1 MFRQTDKND
10 IHKILGISMSLSLD
24 SSILAS
30 SQVVEI
36 KKIEQQLSDVQNEV
50 SGIQTNDFLSITSR
64 QPDISGNS
72 WILQAMGY
80 DDVITGTVEDE
91 IQSVISETEAIASAM
106 DNVKPQTNYSRVPT
120 TTVRNYGSS
129 ETFECSTNTSSAA
142 IAAAVERG
150 DYNKT
155 YGSGKTAQQ
164 YKDAVV
170 KAFEGVITYLDDLIA
185 NYDTKVASGLASGH
199 QEVKLTTLLQ
209 LRNAMKNCD
218 VVINIEDTYGK
229 SVDYGAYYAYSTAE
243 YVVTMTDGT
252 KRGAV
257 VGTSTDYDVYVSG
270 MYLKFVNEDLDRHY
284 NRQMCFTTDSLDS
297 YINSGFAHKYMLATV
312 MHEFSHSLHI
322 PNECIAYLMGE
333 VIADDLNYP
342 LNWGMDWANAG
353 YGYGG
358 TLDSDDEVLYF
369 GDWWEHTSQGSV
381 DKNANASEFANYTAD
396 PNYDKNAAINKR
408 FVA

>member
-1 MFRQTDKND
+1 
-10 IHKILGISMSLSLD
+10 MSLSLD

-106 DNVKPQTNYSRVPT
+106 DSVKPQTNYSRVPT

-164 YKDAVV
+164 YKNAVV

-342 LNWGMDWANAG
+342 LNWGGFDATDPDDWGWKGQSYG
-353 YGYGG
+353 YGY
-358 TLDSDDEVLYF
+358 TLDSDDEILFF
-369 GDWWEHTSQGSV
+369 GDWWEHRSQGTV
-381 DKNANASEFANYTAD
+381 NKDANASEFANYTAD
-396 PNYDKNAAINKR
+396 PNYNKNDAINKR

>member
-1 MFRQTDKND
+1 
-10 IHKILGISMSLSLD
+10 MSLSLD

-106 DNVKPQTNYSRVPT
+106 DSVKPQTNYSRVPT

-297 YINSGFAHKYMLATV
+297 YINSGFADKYMLATV

-342 LNWGMDWANAG
+342 INWGMDWANAG

>member
-1 MFRQTDKND
+1 
-10 IHKILGISMSLSLD
+10 MSLSLD

-106 DNVKPQTNYSRVPT
+106 DSVKPQTNYSRVPT

-164 YKDAVV
+164 YKNAVV

-297 YINSGFAHKYMLATV
+297 YINSGFADKYMLATV

-342 LNWGMDWANAG
+342 INWGGFDATDPDDWGWKGQSYG
-353 YGYGG
+353 YGY
-358 TLDSDDEVLYF
+358 TLDTDDEVLFF
-369 GDWWEHTSQGSV
+369 GDWWEHRSQGTV
-381 DKNANASEFANYTAD
+381 NKDANASEFANYTAD

>member
-1 MFRQTDKND
+1 
-10 IHKILGISMSLSLD
+10 MSLSLD
-24 SSILAS
+24 SSIFAS

-106 DNVKPQTNYSRVPT
+106 ASVKPQTNYSRVPT

-297 YINSGFAHKYMLATV
+297 YINSGFADKYMLATV

-342 LNWGMDWANAG
+342 INWGGFDATDPDDWGWKGQSYG
-353 YGYGG
+353 YGY
-358 TLDSDDEVLYF
+358 TLDTDDEVLFF

-396 PNYDKNAAINKR
+396 PSYDKNDPINKR
-408 FVA
+408 YVA

>member
-1 MFRQTDKND
+1 
-10 IHKILGISMSLSLD
+10 MSLSLD

-106 DNVKPQTNYSRVPT
+106 DSVKPQTNYSRVPT

-342 LNWGMDWANAG
+342 INWGGFDATDPDDWGWKGQSYG
-353 YGYGG
+353 YGY
-358 TLDSDDEVLYF
+358 TLDSDDEILFF
-369 GDWWEHTSQGSV
+369 GDWWEHRSQGTV
-381 DKNANASEFANYTAD
+381 NKDANASEFANYTAD
-396 PNYDKNAAINKR
+396 PNYNKNDAINKR

>member
-1 MFRQTDKND
+1 MT
-10 IHKILGISMSLSLD
+10 ISLD
-24 SSILAS
+24 TSLYTNP
-30 SQVVEI
+30 QVVDI
-36 KKIEQQLSDVQNEV
+36 QKIEQQKTVAQNAVDEI
-50 SGIQTNDFLSITSR
+50 SSAQPGDFLSITSR
-64 QPDISGNS
+64 QPSTSGNS
-72 WILQAMGY
+72 WILAAMGY
-80 DDVITGTVEDE
+80 DDVISGTVEDE
-91 IQSVISETEAIASAM
+91 IQSIISETDAIASAM
-106 DNVKPQTNYSRVPT
+106 NHVRPKANYSKVPT

-129 ETFECSTNTSSAA
+129 ESFECSTNTSSQ
-142 IAAAVERG
+142 AVADAVSRG

-155 YGSGKTAQQ
+155 YGSGKSAQT

-170 KAFEGVITYLDDLIA
+170 KAFDGVISFLDDLIA
-185 NYDTKVASGLASGH
+185 NYDTRVAAGLAAGH

-218 VVINIEDTYGK
+218 LVINIEDTYGK
-229 SVDYGAYYAYSTAE
+229 TVDYGAYYAYSTSE
-243 YVVTMTDGT
+243 YELTMTDGT
-252 KRGAV
+252 KRLAIES
-257 VGTSTDYDVYVSG
+257 TSSDYDIYAGG
-270 MYLKFVNEDLDRHY
+270 MYLKFVNGDLDRHY

-297 YINSGFAHKYMLATV
+297 FINSGYADKYMLATV

-342 LNWGMDWANAG
+342 LNWGDDWANATYG
-353 YGYGG
+353 YGY

-369 GDWWEHTSQGSV
+369 GNWWEHESQGTV

-396 PNYDKNAAINKR
+396 PNYNKNDAINKR

>member
-1 MFRQTDKND
+1 MT
-10 IHKILGISMSLSLD
+10 ISLD
-24 SSILAS
+24 TSLYTNP
-30 SQVVEI
+30 QVVDI
-36 KKIEQQLSDVQNEV
+36 QKIEQQKTVAQNAVDEI
-50 SGIQTNDFLSITSR
+50 SSAQPGDFLSITSR
-64 QPDISGNS
+64 QPSTSGNS
-72 WILQAMGY
+72 WILAAMGY
-80 DDVITGTVEDE
+80 DDVISGTVEDE
-91 IQSVISETEAIASAM
+91 IQSIISETDAIASAM
-106 DNVKPQTNYSRVPT
+106 NDVKPKANYSKVPT

-129 ETFECSTNTSSAA
+129 ESFECSTNTSSQ
-142 IAAAVERG
+142 AVADAVSRG

-155 YGSGKTAQQ
+155 YGSGKSAQT

-170 KAFEGVITYLDDLIA
+170 KAFEGVISFLDDLIA
-185 NYDTKVASGLASGH
+185 NYDTRVAAGLAAGH

-218 VVINIEDTYGK
+218 LVINIEDTYGK
-229 SVDYGAYYAYSTAE
+229 TVDYGAYYAYSTSE
-243 YVVTMTDGT
+243 YELTMTDGT
-252 KRGAV
+252 KRLAIES
-257 VGTSTDYDVYVSG
+257 TSSDYDIYAGG
-270 MYLKFVNEDLDRHY
+270 MYLKFVNGDLDRHY

-297 YINSGFAHKYMLATV
+297 FINSGYADKYMLATV

-342 LNWGMDWANAG
+342 LNWGDDWANATYG
-353 YGYGG
+353 YGY

-369 GDWWEHTSQGSV
+369 GNWWEHESQGTV

-396 PNYDKNAAINKR
+396 PNYNKNDAINKR

>member
-1 MFRQTDKND
+1 
-10 IHKILGISMSLSLD
+10 MSLSLD

-106 DNVKPQTNYSRVPT
+106 DSVKPQTNYSRVPT

-297 YINSGFAHKYMLATV
+297 YINSGFADKYMLATV

-342 LNWGMDWANAG
+342 INWGGFDATDPDDWGWKGQTYG
-353 YGYGG
+353 YGY
-358 TLDSDDEVLYF
+358 TLDSDDEILFF
-369 GDWWEHTSQGSV
+369 GDWWEHRSQGTV
-381 DKNANASEFANYTAD
+381 NKDANASEFANYTAD

>member
-1 MFRQTDKND
+1 
-10 IHKILGISMSLSLD
+10 MSLSLD

-106 DNVKPQTNYSRVPT
+106 DSVKPQTNYSRVPT

-199 QEVKLTTLLQ
+199 QEVKLTALLQ

-270 MYLKFVNEDLDRHY
+270 MHLKFVNEDLDRHY

-297 YINSGFAHKYMLATV
+297 YINSGFADKYMLATV

-342 LNWGMDWANAG
+342 INWGGFDATDPDDWGWKGQSYG
-353 YGYGG
+353 YGY
-358 TLDSDDEVLYF
+358 TLDTDDEVLFF

-396 PNYDKNAAINKR
+396 PSYDKNDPINKR
-408 FVA
+408 YVA

>member
-24 SSILAS
+24 SSIFAS

-106 DNVKPQTNYSRVPT
+106 DSVKPQTNYSRVPT

-297 YINSGFAHKYMLATV
+297 YINSGFADKYMLATV

-342 LNWGMDWANAG
+342 INWGMDWANAG

>member
-1 MFRQTDKND
+1 
-10 IHKILGISMSLSLD
+10 MSLSLD

-106 DNVKPQTNYSRVPT
+106 DSVKPQTNYSRVPT

-342 LNWGMDWANAG
+342 LNWGGFDATDPDDWGWKGQSYG
-353 YGYGG
+353 YGY
-358 TLDSDDEVLYF
+358 TLDSDDEILFF
-369 GDWWEHTSQGSV
+369 GDWWEHRSQGTV
-381 DKNANASEFANYTAD
+381 NKDANASEFANYTAD

>member
-1 MFRQTDKND
+1 
-10 IHKILGISMSLSLD
+10 MSLSLD

-106 DNVKPQTNYSRVPT
+106 DSVKPQTNYSRVPT

-342 LNWGMDWANAG
+342 LNWGGFDATDPDDWGWKGQSYG
-353 YGYGG
+353 YGY
-358 TLDSDDEVLYF
+358 TLDTDDEVLFF
-369 GDWWEHTSQGSV
+369 GDWWEHRSQGTV
-381 DKNANASEFANYTAD
+381 NKDANASEFANYTAD
-396 PNYDKNAAINKR
+396 PNYNKNDAINKR

>member
-1 MFRQTDKND
+1 
-10 IHKILGISMSLSLD
+10 MSLSLD

-106 DNVKPQTNYSRVPT
+106 DSVKPQTNYSRVPT

-164 YKDAVV
+164 YKNAVV

-297 YINSGFAHKYMLATV
+297 YINSGFADKYMLATV

-342 LNWGMDWANAG
+342 INWGGFDATDPNDWGWKGQSYG
-353 YGYGG
+353 YGY
-358 TLDSDDEVLYF
+358 TLDTDDEVLFF
-369 GDWWEHTSQGSV
+369 GDWWEHRSQGTV
-381 DKNANASEFANYTAD
+381 NKDANASEFANYTAD

>member
-1 MFRQTDKND
+1 
-10 IHKILGISMSLSLD
+10 MSLSLD
-24 SSILAS
+24 SSILTS

-106 DNVKPQTNYSRVPT
+106 DSVKPQTNYSRVPT

-164 YKDAVV
+164 YKNAVV

-297 YINSGFAHKYMLATV
+297 YINSGFADKYMLATV

-342 LNWGMDWANAG
+342 INWGGFDATDPDDWGWKGQSYG
-353 YGYGG
+353 YGY
-358 TLDSDDEVLYF
+358 TLDTDDEVLFF
-369 GDWWEHTSQGSV
+369 GDWWEHRSQGTV
-381 DKNANASEFANYTAD
+381 NKDANASEFANYTAD

>member
-1 MFRQTDKND
+1 
-10 IHKILGISMSLSLD
+10 MSLSLD

-106 DNVKPQTNYSRVPT
+106 DSVKPQTNYSRVPT

-142 IAAAVERG
+142 IAAAVGRG

>member
-106 DNVKPQTNYSRVPT
+106 DSVKPQTNYSRVPT

-342 LNWGMDWANAG
+342 INWGMDWANAG

>member
-1 MFRQTDKND
+1 
-10 IHKILGISMSLSLD
+10 MSLSLD
-24 SSILAS
+24 SSILTS

-106 DNVKPQTNYSRVPT
+106 DSVKPQTNYSRVPT

-342 LNWGMDWANAG
+342 LNWGGFDATNPDDWGWKGQSYG
-353 YGYGG
+353 YGY
-358 TLDSDDEVLYF
+358 TLDTDDEVLFF

-396 PNYDKNAAINKR
+396 PSYDKNDPINKR
-408 FVA
+408 YVA

>member
-1 MFRQTDKND
+1 
-10 IHKILGISMSLSLD
+10 MSLSLD

-106 DNVKPQTNYSRVPT
+106 DSVKPQTNYSRVPT

-342 LNWGMDWANAG
+342 LNWGGFDATDPDDWGWKGQSYG
-353 YGYGG
+353 YGY
-358 TLDSDDEVLYF
+358 TLDSDDEILFF
-369 GDWWEHTSQGSV
+369 GDWWEHRSQGTV
-381 DKNANASEFANYTAD
+381 NKDANASEFANYTAD
-396 PNYDKNAAINKR
+396 PNYNKNAAINKR

>member
-1 MFRQTDKND
+1 
-10 IHKILGISMSLSLD
+10 MSLSLD

-106 DNVKPQTNYSRVPT
+106 DSVKPQTNYSRVPT

-342 LNWGMDWANAG
+342 LNWGGFDATDPDDWGWKGQSYG
-353 YGYGG
+353 YGY
-358 TLDSDDEVLYF
+358 TLDSDDEILFF
-369 GDWWEHTSQGSV
+369 GDWWEHRSQGTV
-381 DKNANASEFANYTAD
+381 NKDANASEFANYTAD
-396 PNYDKNAAINKR
+396 PNYNKNDAINKR

>member
-1 MFRQTDKND
+1 
-10 IHKILGISMSLSLD
+10 MSVSLD
-24 SSILAS
+24 NSSI
-30 SQVVEI
+30 QYQITEI
-36 KKIEQQLSDVQNEV
+36 KKIEQEISDVQSYNQSSV
-50 SGIQTNDFLSITSR
+50 LGSDFLSITSR
-64 QPDISGNS
+64 QPDLSGNA
-72 WILQAMGY
+72 WILQAFS
-80 DDVITGTVEDE
+80 DTDVLSGTVETE
-91 IQSVISETEAIASAM
+91 IQSIISETDAIADAM
-106 DNVKPQTNYSRVPT
+106 NSVKPSINYAKVPT

-129 ETFECSTNTSSAA
+129 DTFECSTNTSSAA
-142 IAAAVERG
+142 VSAAVDRG

-155 YGSGKTAQQ
+155 YASGKSAST
-164 YKDAVV
+164 YKNAVV
-170 KAFEGVITYLDDLIA
+170 KAFEGVISYLDDLIA
-185 NYDTKVASGLASGH
+185 NYDTRVASGFAAGH

-218 VVINIEDTYGK
+218 LVINIEDTYGK
-229 SVDYGAYYAYSTAE
+229 NVEYGAYYGYYTATYE
-243 YVVTMTDGT
+243 LTLSDGT
-252 KRGAV
+252 KKQAV
-257 VGTSTDYDVYVSG
+257 ETNSSDYDVVVSG
-270 MYLKFVNEDLDRHY
+270 RYFKFVNANLDRHY

-297 YINSGFAHKYMLATV
+297 YIDSGYADKYMLATV

-342 LNWGMDWANAG
+342 LNWGTEWANAG

>member
-1 MFRQTDKND
+1 
-10 IHKILGISMSLSLD
+10 MSLSLD
-24 SSILAS
+24 SSILTS

-106 DNVKPQTNYSRVPT
+106 DSVKPQTNYSRVPT

-164 YKDAVV
+164 YKNAVV

-297 YINSGFAHKYMLATV
+297 YINSGFADKYMLATV

-342 LNWGMDWANAG
+342 INWGGFDATDPDDWGWKGQSYG
-353 YGYGG
+353 YGY
-358 TLDSDDEVLYF
+358 TLDTDDEVLFF
-369 GDWWEHTSQGSV
+369 GDWWEHRSQGTV
-381 DKNANASEFANYTAD
+381 NKDANASEFANYTAD
-396 PNYDKNAAINKR
+396 PNYNKNDAINKR

>member
-1 MFRQTDKND
+1 
-10 IHKILGISMSLSLD
+10 MSLSLD

-106 DNVKPQTNYSRVPT
+106 DSVKPQTNYSRVPT

-164 YKDAVV
+164 YKNAVV

-297 YINSGFAHKYMLATV
+297 YINSGFADKYMLATV

-342 LNWGMDWANAG
+342 INWGGFDATDPDDWGWKGQSYG
-353 YGYGG
+353 YGY
-358 TLDSDDEVLYF
+358 TLDSDDEILFF
-369 GDWWEHTSQGSV
+369 GDWWEHRSQGTV
-381 DKNANASEFANYTAD
+381 NKDANASEFANYTAD
-396 PNYDKNAAINKR
+396 PNYNKNDAINKR

>member
-1 MFRQTDKND
+1 
-10 IHKILGISMSLSLD
+10 MSLSLD

-106 DNVKPQTNYSRVPT
+106 DSVKPQTNYSRVPT

-297 YINSGFAHKYMLATV
+297 YINSGFADKYMLATV

-342 LNWGMDWANAG
+342 INWGGFDATDPDDWGWKGQSYG
-353 YGYGG
+353 YGY
-358 TLDSDDEVLYF
+358 TLDTDDEVLFF
-369 GDWWEHTSQGSV
+369 GDWWEHRSQGTV
-381 DKNANASEFANYTAD
+381 NKDANASEFANYTAD

>member
-1 MFRQTDKND
+1 
-10 IHKILGISMSLSLD
+10 MSLSLD

-106 DNVKPQTNYSRVPT
+106 DSVKPQTNYSRVPT

-297 YINSGFAHKYMLATV
+297 YINSGFADKYMLATV

-342 LNWGMDWANAG
+342 INWGGFDATDPDDWGWKGQSYG
-353 YGYGG
+353 YGY
-358 TLDSDDEVLYF
+358 TLDSDDEILFF
-369 GDWWEHTSQGSV
+369 GDWWEHRSQGTV
-381 DKNANASEFANYTAD
+381 NKDANASEFANYTAD
-396 PNYDKNAAINKR
+396 PNYNKNDAINKR

>member
-1 MFRQTDKND
+1 
-10 IHKILGISMSLSLD
+10 MSLSLD
-24 SSILAS
+24 SSIFAS

-106 DNVKPQTNYSRVPT
+106 DSVKPQTNYSRVPT

-164 YKDAVV
+164 YKDTVV

-218 VVINIEDTYGK
+218 LVINIEDTYGK
-229 SVDYGAYYAYSTAE
+229 TDIEYGAYYAYSTAT
-243 YVVTMTDGT
+243 YIVTMTDGT
-252 KRGAV
+252 KRPVV
-257 VGTSTDYDVYVSG
+257 VGSASDYDIYASG

-297 YINSGFAHKYMLATV
+297 YINSGFADKYMLATV

-342 LNWGMDWANAG
+342 INWGMDWANAG

>member
-1 MFRQTDKND
+1 
-10 IHKILGISMSLSLD
+10 MSLSLD

>member
-1 MFRQTDKND
+1 
-10 IHKILGISMSLSLD
+10 MSLSLD

-106 DNVKPQTNYSRVPT
+106 DSVKPQTNYSRVPT

-297 YINSGFAHKYMLATV
+297 YINSGFADKYMLATV

-342 LNWGMDWANAG
+342 LNWGGFDATDPDDWGWKGQSYG
-353 YGYGG
+353 YGY
-358 TLDSDDEVLYF
+358 TLDSDDEILFF
-369 GDWWEHTSQGSV
+369 GDWWEHRSQGTV
-381 DKNANASEFANYTAD
+381 NKDANASEFANYTAD
-396 PNYDKNAAINKR
+396 PNYNKNDAINKR

>member
-1 MFRQTDKND
+1 
-10 IHKILGISMSLSLD
+10 MSLSLD

-106 DNVKPQTNYSRVPT
+106 DSVKPQTNYSRVPT

-164 YKDAVV
+164 YKNAVV

-297 YINSGFAHKYMLATV
+297 YINSGFADKYMLATV

-342 LNWGMDWANAG
+342 INWGGFDATDPDDWGWKGQSYG
-353 YGYGG
+353 YGY
-358 TLDSDDEVLYF
+358 TLDTDDEVLFF
-369 GDWWEHTSQGSV
+369 GDWWEHRSQGTV
-381 DKNANASEFANYTAD
+381 NKDANASEFANYTAD
-396 PNYDKNAAINKR
+396 PNYNKNDAINKR

>member
-1 MFRQTDKND
+1 
-10 IHKILGISMSLSLD
+10 MSLSLD

-106 DNVKPQTNYSRVPT
+106 DSVKPQTNYSRVPT

>member
-1 MFRQTDKND
+1 
-10 IHKILGISMSLSLD
+10 MSLSLD

-106 DNVKPQTNYSRVPT
+106 DSVKPQTNYSRVPT

-297 YINSGFAHKYMLATV
+297 YINSGFADKYMLATV

-342 LNWGMDWANAG
+342 INWGGFDATDPDDWGWKGQSYG
-353 YGYGG
+353 YGY
-358 TLDSDDEVLYF
+358 TLDTDDEVLFF
-369 GDWWEHTSQGSV
+369 GDWWEHRSQGTV
-381 DKNANASEFANYTAD
+381 NKDANASEFANYTAD
-396 PNYDKNAAINKR
+396 PNYNKNDAINKR

>member
-1 MFRQTDKND
+1 
-10 IHKILGISMSLSLD
+10 MSLSLD
-24 SSILAS
+24 SSIFAS

-106 DNVKPQTNYSRVPT
+106 DSVKPQTNYSRVPT

-297 YINSGFAHKYMLATV
+297 YINSGFADKYMLATV

-342 LNWGMDWANAG
+342 INWGGFDATDPDDWGWKGQSYG
-353 YGYGG
+353 YGY
-358 TLDSDDEVLYF
+358 TLDTDDEVLFF

-396 PNYDKNAAINKR
+396 PSYDKNDPINKR
-408 FVA
+408 YVA

>member
-1 MFRQTDKND
+1 
-10 IHKILGISMSLSLD
+10 MSLSLD

-106 DNVKPQTNYSRVPT
+106 DSVKPQTNYSRVPT

-369 GDWWEHTSQGSV
+369 GNWWEHTSQGSV

>member
-1 MFRQTDKND
+1 
-10 IHKILGISMSLSLD
+10 MSLSLD
-24 SSILAS
+24 SSIFAS

-106 DNVKPQTNYSRVPT
+106 DSVKPQTNYSRVPT

-297 YINSGFAHKYMLATV
+297 YINSGFADKYMLATV

-342 LNWGMDWANAG
+342 INWGGFDATDPDDWGWKGQSYG
-353 YGYGG
+353 YGY
-358 TLDSDDEVLYF
+358 TLDTDDEVLFF
-369 GDWWEHTSQGSV
+369 GEGWEHKTLV
-381 DKNANASEFANYTAD
+381 FVYKNDIDF
-396 PNYDKNAAINKR
+396 
-408 FVA
+408 